1 MPKTRKQNRRRRRKD
16 CRKYCRHG
24 GAPLPTTYS
33 TPLQQFLLDNYPDAS
48 LEVIKQFQ
56 DAGVSF
62 SDARKYLGNKDIHF
76 TPQQIVSLKNR
87 GWSQMYIDGQNGTV
101 PYELLMAFDPE
112 THVDPQAYSAPN
124 NLDQTVVEMFEAPKN
139 DLSFSN
145 AQIEQL
151 IGLGLN
157 DDKVIEDY
165 EREVAAGKSFEDVI
179 DELRPGTAQMNYQ
192 QDDNAI
198 LNVRQREDD
207 DSGRNVRQRLNSNGL
222 SSNRSLHVSD
232 LENDSSSNGSYSN
245 GSRLRVSDL
254 VNGSSSNGSSSNGSY
269 NNGSRLRV
277 SQLVNGSSS
286 NGSYNNGSRLRVSQL
301 VNGSSSN
308 GLSSNRSLHVSDLV
322 NGSSSNGSYSNGS
335 YNNGSRLRV
344 SQLVDESDLDGGKRK
359 RKSMRK
365 RVKKRRTMK
374 KR

>member
-16 CRKYCRHG
+16 CRHG

-87 GWSQMYIDGQNGTV
+87 GWSQMYIDGQNGTQ

-192 QDDNAI
+192 QDDNAR
-198 LNVRQREDD
+198 L
-207 DSGRNVRQRLNSNGL
+207 NVRQRLNSNGL

-232 LENDSSSNGSYSN
+232 LEND
-245 GSRLRVSDL
+245 
-254 VNGSSSNGSSSNGSY
+254 
-269 NNGSRLRV
+269 
-277 SQLVNGSSS
+277 
-286 NGSYNNGSRLRVSQL
+286 
-301 VNGSSSN
+301 
-308 GLSSNRSLHVSDLV
+308 
-322 NGSSSNGSYSNGS
+322 SSSNGSYSNGS

>member
-1 MPKTRKQNRRRRRKD
+1 MPKTRKQNRRRRRKGT
-16 CRKYCRHG
+16 RRG

-33 TPLQQFLLDNYPDAS
+33 TRLQQFLLDNYPDAS

-112 THVDPQAYSAPN
+112 THEDPQAYSAPN

-151 IGLGLN
+151 IGLGLK
-157 DDKVIEDY
+157 DDKVIEEY
-165 EREVAAGKSFEDVI
+165 EREVAAGKRFEDVI

-192 QDDNAI
+192 QDNNAR
-198 LNVRQREDD
+198 LNVRQREED
-207 DSGRNVRQRLNSNGL
+207 DSGRNVRQRFNSNGL
-222 SSNRSLHVSD
+222 SSNGSRLHDSD
-232 LENDSSSNGSYSN
+232 LVNGSSSNGSYSN

-254 VNGSSSNGSSSNGSY
+254 VNGSYSNGSSSNGSSS
-269 NNGSRLRV
+269 NGSRLRV
-277 SQLVNGSSS
+277 SQLVN
-286 NGSYNNGSRLRVSQL
+286 
-301 VNGSSSN
+301 
-308 GLSSNRSLHVSDLV
+308 
-322 NGSSSNGSYSNGS
+322 
-335 YNNGSRLRV
+335 
-344 SQLVDESDLDGGKRK
+344 ESDLDGGKRK
-359 RKSMRK
+359 RGKRK
-365 RVKKRRTMK
+365 RGTMK